1 MRPQKIY
8 FLCSHGI
15 PIATV
20 AAKELVKK
28 LGTAPGV
35 VCNYARDGLI
45 YKDQYT
51 FQEMGLAN
59 EKTAAVM
66 ELAKEWDEVVEKI
79 LTSGR

>member
-1 MRPQKIY
+1 M
-8 FLCSHGI
+8 
-15 PIATV
+15 
-20 AAKELVKK
+20 
-28 LGTAPGV
+28 GTAPGV